1 MKTRG
6 GEASGSAGVTA
17 LLALLTAALPKVSTG
32 LGLGEETGKQL
43 AAFLTSHST
52 LLPMLYTANPLTAS
66 MPWSLM
72 SAATLLGAA
81 NPGLPVLGHLSKAV
95 QAMQITRTG
104 GLAGTISSQVAL
116 AAISALFNIDRTLA
130 LVALGAAGWTGWL
143 STLFVSLIGIKGTLS
158 TGVLS
163 FIPMAAA
170 SFLAALAMLL
180 FAGSK
185 RGDHGRSLHTLVH
198 AGGIAAACTAVAEM
212 GIAPGFA
219 SLLQPATAVGA
230 YKLMQAVV

>member
-1 MKTRG
+1 MKS
-6 GEASGSAGVTA
+6 GEATGSAGMTA

-32 LGLGEETGKQL
+32 LGLGEEAGKQL

-52 LLPMLYTANPLTAS
+52 LLPMLYTSNPLTAS

-81 NPGLPVLGHLSKAV
+81 QPGLPIVGHLSKAV
-95 QAMQITRTG
+95 QAMQMTRSG
-104 GLAGTISSQVAL
+104 GLAGTISAQVAL

-130 LVALGAAGWTGWL
+130 LVALGAAGWSGWL
-143 STLFVSLIGIKGTLS
+143 TSLFASMVGIKGSLS

-163 FIPMAAA
+163 FLPMAAA
-170 SFLAALAMLL
+170 SFLAALAMLM

-185 RGDHGRSLHTLVH
+185 RGTHTLSAHTLMH
-198 AGGIAAACTAVAEM
+198 ATGIAAACTLVAEM
-212 GIAPGFA
+212 GIAPGFSA
-219 SLLQPATAVGA
+219 LLQPATAVGA
-230 YKLMQAVV
+230 YKLMQAFT